1 MAWNLRQAAQSHP
14 GAGSFVA
21 GVKRPSQGALPPA
34 PDAKAKPKPKPKTRT
49 EKKET
54 KPNYNKKVGSK
65 ISQLSGKVTEIRCL
79 QTNLQSSS
87 LFLVNIFIQLI
98 LWVLLEKKQPL

>member
-1 MAWNLRQAAQSHP
+1 MAWNLRQAAQSGP

-21 GVKRPSQGALPPA
+21 GAKRPSQNALPPA
-34 PDAKAKPKPKPKTRT
+34 PDAKAKAKAKVRVD
-49 EKKET
+49 KKDT
-54 KPNYNKKVGSK
+54 KPNYNKKFGSK

-87 LFLVNIFIQLI
+87 LFLVKVFII
-98 LWVLLEKKQPL
+98 L